1 MSETITGI
9 TYSELVYDVSVQS
22 STIEQI
28 QDSYVYSTLS
38 YDVQITVVSDIEQIP
53 EQYTYSQLSYDIQ
66 VSTTQPPQPPKQ
78 QAIQPSMSLIWIIMI
93 GLLLLLLLAEEKRKR
108 ETI

>member
-1 MSETITGI
+1 
-9 TYSELVYDVSVQS
+9 VYDVSVQS
-22 STIEQI
+22 STVEQIPDSYTYSIIPYNVEITSITSIEQI
-28 QDSYVYSTLS
+28 S
-38 YDVQITVVSDIEQIP
+38 

-93 GLLLLLLLAEEKRKR
+93 GLLLLLLLAGEEERKKG
-108 ETI
+108 T